1 MFIGFL
7 AMPKKNFKKFPR
19 NTLNDALVIYNLSK
33 QKTGRKWHLKNI
45 LRTINHHK

>member
-1 MFIGFL
+1 MFIGFYTF
-7 AMPKKNFKKFPR
+7 PIKNFEKFPR